1 MDKKVLVLDLDGT
14 LTNSEKKITP
24 ETKAALMEMQ
34 EKGHTVVLA
43 SGRPTAGITPL
54 AKELK
59 LKEHGG
65 YILSFNGGKITDL
78 FVRDDKKR
86 NYYLITVR
94 GDKRVDLKKF
104 REEHGTRPLSFAS
117 ENDLMNLLGLIPGA
131 VTPLG
136 ILNDSERKVKFF
148 LDEELVNGGLI
159 GVHPNDNTATVW
171 LKTTDLIDIVT
182 EHGNEVEAVRI

>member
-1 MDKKVLVLDLDGT
+1 MNKQEVYDF
-14 LTNSEKKITP
+14 LTS
-24 ETKAALMEMQ
+24 
-34 EKGHTVVLA
+34 
-43 SGRPTAGITPL
+43 RGIEYEVT
-54 AKELK
+54 
-59 LKEHGG
+59 EHGAV
-65 YILSFNGGKITDL
+65 FNMEEMSHVELLHPEADAKNL

-104 REEHGTRPLSFAS
+104 REEHGTRPLGFAS

-136 ILNDSERKVKFF
+136 ILNDSEKKVKLF
-148 LDEELVNGGLI
+148 LDEELLKCGLI

-171 LKTTDLIDIVT
+171 LKTTDLIDIIT